1 VHYVVP
7 ELDSGPVIL
16 QAEVPVLAKDTPD
29 TLAARV
35 LEQEHK
41 IYPQA
46 LKLIAQGQVRLH
58 DGRVIHGPAVSAA
71 ISRRSRNR

>member
-7 ELDSGPVIL
+7 ELDSGPAIL
-16 QAEVPVLAKDTPD
+16 QAEVPVHPGDTPD

-46 LKLIAQGQVRLH
+46 LRTIAEGRVRLEG
-58 DGRVIHGPAVSAA
+58 GRVVFA
-71 ISRRSRNR
+71 